1 MPTWPHRAAESPVQS
16 HRRAQADRS
25 CRPLQAPPRAPLS
38 QETAIAVAA
47 SGTGH
52 VTLTTRNTHT
62 FSFKGIKLRA
72 VTVDG
77 EPWFVAAD
85 IASCLGLTQVS
96 NSVLHLRDE
105 EKGTKSI
112 RTPGGRQNLVII
124 SESGLYRLVM
134 RSRKPVA
141 REFQDWV
148 VRDVLPAIRKDGGY
162 VMGEEKVRTGRA
174 RHKDRPARDARTSWG

>member
-1 MPTWPHRAAESPVQS
+1 M
-16 HRRAQADRS
+16 
-25 CRPLQAPPRAPLS
+25 
-38 QETAIAVAA
+38 
-47 SGTGH
+47 
-52 VTLTTRNTHT
+52 
-62 FSFKGIKLRA
+62 FKGIKLRA
-72 VTVDG
+72 VKIDG

-85 IASCLGLTQVS
+85 VLNIFGVNPS
-96 NSVLHLRDE
+96 NRYNALKVLPPEERGNSSVM
-105 EKGTKSI
+105 
-112 RTPGGRQNLVII
+112 TPTGYEQPINVFN
-124 SESGLYRLVM
+124 EAGLYRLVM